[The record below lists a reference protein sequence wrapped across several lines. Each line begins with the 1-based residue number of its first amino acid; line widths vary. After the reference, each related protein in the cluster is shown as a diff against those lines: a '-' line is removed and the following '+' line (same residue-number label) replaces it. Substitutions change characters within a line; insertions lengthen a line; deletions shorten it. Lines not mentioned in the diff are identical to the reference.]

1 MASFG
6 QRVVGAMK
14 LQAAT
19 FEEVEHDAT
28 ATGQAAIVVLLASL
42 ATAIGWSAPGGQM
55 AIARSIVG
63 ALVGWGLSATLI
75 WFIGTKMLPQRN
87 TEADLGQILRACG
100 FAQAAGML
108 HVVAVVPVLGWF
120 ISLFVIGIWVLIAN
134 VIAVRQALDY
144 ADTPRALA
152 VCAIAWVAQVVIL
165 MVFGGVRVFAF

>member
-19 FEEVEHDAT
+19 FEEVEHDST
-28 ATGQAAIVVLLASL
+28 ATGQAAIVVLLVSL
-42 ATAIGWSAPGGQM
+42 ATAIGWSAPSGQM
-55 AIARSIVG
+55 AIVRSVVG
-63 ALVGWGLSATLI
+63 ALVGWGLSAALI
-75 WFIGTKMLPQRN
+75 WVIGTQILPERK

-108 HVVAVVPVLGWF
+108 HVIAVVPILGWF
-120 ISLFVIGIWVLIAN
+120 VSLFVIGIWVLIAN

-144 ADTPRALA
+144 DSTPRALA
-152 VCAIAWVAQVVIL
+152 VCAIAWVTQVAIL
-165 MVFGGVRVFAF
+165 MFFGGIRHY